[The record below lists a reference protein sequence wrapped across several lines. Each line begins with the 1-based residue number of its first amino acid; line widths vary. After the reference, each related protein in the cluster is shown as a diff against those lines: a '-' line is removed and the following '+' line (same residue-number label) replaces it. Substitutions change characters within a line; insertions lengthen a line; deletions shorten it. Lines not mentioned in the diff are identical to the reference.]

1 MTTQTHPSC
10 PSRFSAFKA
19 IIPCLL
25 AGLFSTAFAQSTY
38 LTSVEP
44 SKTAIDG
51 VEYYQISKCPELAW
65 FRDQVNA
72 GETSINAVLTK
83 NVNCYANSL
92 VDTTNASNWIPI
104 GKDSSVAYKGIFD
117 GKGFTISNIYMDKSN
132 LRYGLFAYVSG
143 TLKNLNVKNFFYD
156 IRSTDITSKRI
167 GGIVTKAF
175 DNAVLE
181 NVRNLGFANNSMFD
195 TLFQYNYGKGAQN
208 KFFYYGFVAG
218 EMEKSILDNSEIAP
232 SYVPSKLNSQYTS
245 YSWVTYPLVGYVQNN
260 SVAKNC
266 GINANH
272 SRLANRISDSQIEN
286 SFSSKTNFCYISS
299 ATKIVNSYTAVC
311 SDTSASLNNR
321 FKGCTYYR
329 NEDYI
334 SDIGFYNVSGIGFEK
349 APTPT
354 QEFADEYPYFFDLTI
369 ALNEWVDRQKQG
381 LYNRWTLG
389 ENDYPVFGPDIEKTR
404 KLWTDDEN
412 YDVSW
417 YKESSSSFNITS
429 AQALAGLAV
438 IVNGYKSGYHDNFE
452 GKTITLTS
460 NIDSVSLA
468 KFIWVPIG
476 THDTPFLGTFDG
488 RKHSISGI
496 VTDSLSQNVAL
507 FGYNQG
513 TIRNVNI
520 DKSLLSGSW
529 VAGIA
534 VHNYG
539 TIDSCSV
546 NAKIYTM
553 MGGGGIAVHNGLNAK
568 IENSEYAGSFSAK
581 RIGWGVRDSLNL
593 KWIFDSSIKG
603 FINGGIVAL
612 NEGNIQNVIS
622 GGSSLFELNC
632 TAIRSDLSDYG
643 KGMFY
648 YGGVVGNNTQSG
660 TIKGA
665 ESGIEIK
672 ILGAASCK
680 VYHVDNFAVANIVG
694 FNAGMVEKAYS
705 NADSLNV
712 STCNLGRAA
721 GVAGINASSG
731 IINKTLTQTALNVS
745 CDRHLCSTSAS
756 GIVGKNDGIV
766 KNSGSM
772 GTIYVDSYDS
782 YASNSNS
789 YSGIVAGIA
798 SDGNGKI
805 YNSFNVGNLSC
816 KDSTGNIGA
825 CLLYGLGVNNYFAN
839 TYNYGNIS
847 GASRYKY
854 LFGKGID
861 AYNSYALDG
870 SADSTGSKVTDSYTY
885 DAYAALGTGSMTY
898 YNMED
903 GDEVQGT
910 LLEAL
915 NHWVQYRA
923 ENLGE
928 TYVAWK
934 QGENYPELDIEWS
947 ALESS
952 SSTPVES
959 SSSDVE
965 SSSSQVPA
973 SSSSSDVILSSSEES
988 SSSSEI
994 ASNSS
999 SSRNDDENSSS
1010 SLGDEESSSSMIA
1023 SSSSDAE
1030 SSSSEHTTVA
1040 WNAVQPMFNLTVN
1053 GMTLTLSNTQGGVVR
1068 IFDALGHLVAA
1079 KPIASATTSITL
1091 QTPGNYIVR
1100 VNGASRSV
1108 TLK

>member
-1 MTTQTHPSC
+1 MATQIRPSR

-19 IIPCLL
+19 IILCLL

-72 GETSINAVLTK
+72 GETSINAILTK

-104 GKDSSVAYKGIFD
+104 GKDSSVAYKGTFD

-156 IRSTDITSKRI
+156 IRSTNLTSKKI
-167 GGIVTKAF
+167 GGVVTKAF
-175 DNAVLE
+175 EKAVLE
-181 NVRNLGFANNSMFD
+181 NVRNLGFANNNMFD
-195 TLFQYNYGKGAQN
+195 TLRQYNYGKNYESQ
-208 KFFYYGFVAG
+208 FLHYGLVAG
-218 EMEKSILDNSEIAP
+218 EMENSVLDNSEIQQ
-232 SYVPSKLNSQYTS
+232 SYVPSKLYS
-245 YSWVTYPLVGYVQNN
+245 YPDTKYISYPLVGFVQKN
-260 SVAKNC
+260 SVVKNC
-266 GINANH
+266 GTNANYTL
-272 SRLANRISDSQIEN
+272 LANSITNSQIEN
-286 SFSSKTNFCYISS
+286 SFLKTEKSYLKSSFSSIS
-299 ATKIVNSYTAVC
+299 TETRIVNSYTTAC
-311 SDTSASLNNR
+311 TDTSSDKNNR
-321 FKGCTYYR
+321 FKGCKFYR
-329 NEDYI
+329 NENYI
-334 SDIGFYNVSGIGFEK
+334 SDIGFYNVAGIGFEK
-349 APTPT
+349 ALTPT
-354 QEFADEYPYFFDLTI
+354 QEFTDEYPYFFDLSVT
-369 ALNEWVDRQKQG
+369 LNEWVDRQKQG
-381 LYNRWTLG
+381 LYNRWMIG
-389 ENDYPVFGPDIEKTR
+389 ENGYPIFGSDIEKTR
-404 KLWTDDEN
+404 KLWTDDGN

-417 YKESSSSFNITS
+417 YNESASNFNITS
-429 AQALAGLAV
+429 AKALAGLAV
-438 IVNGYKSGYHDNFE
+438 IVNGYKSGFHDNFK
-452 GKTITLTS
+452 GKTITLS
-460 NIDSVSLA
+460 SDIDSASLA

-488 RKHSISGI
+488 EKHSISGI
-496 VTDSLSQNVAL
+496 IMDSLSQNAAL

-513 TIRNVNI
+513 TIKNVNI

-546 NAKIYTM
+546 DATIYTM
-553 MGGGGIAVHNGLNAK
+553 MGGAGIAVHNGLNAK
-568 IENSEYAGSFSAK
+568 VANSEFVGSFSAK
-581 RIGWGVRDSLNL
+581 SLVWGKRDSLNL

-603 FINGGIVAL
+603 FINGGIVGL
-612 NEGNIQNVIS
+612 NEGRVQNVSSS
-622 GGSSLFELNC
+622 GSALFALYC
-632 TAIRSDLSDYG
+632 TTVNSDLSDYG
-643 KGMFY
+643 KGLFY
-648 YGGVVGNNTQSG
+648 YGGIVGNNTQSG
-660 TIKGA
+660 TIESA
-665 ESGIEIK
+665 ENRTEIK

-680 VYHVDNFAVANIVG
+680 AYYINNFVVANIVG
-694 FNAGMVEKAYS
+694 YNAGIVENAYS

-712 STCNLGRAA
+712 STCNIGRVA
-721 GVAGINASSG
+721 GVVGINASSG
-731 IINKTLTQTALNVS
+731 LIDKALTKTALYATYKK
-745 CDRHLCSTSAS
+745 RLCETSTS
-756 GIVGKNDGIV
+756 GIVGKNDGTV

-772 GTIYVDSYDS
+772 GNIYVVSYDS
-782 YASNSNS
+782 YEYNWH
-789 YSGIVAGIA
+789 SGIVAGIA

-805 YNSFNVGNLSC
+805 YNSFNVGNLLC
-816 KDSTGNIGA
+816 KDSTGNIGD
-825 CLLYGLGVNNYFAN
+825 CLLCGLGVNNYFAN

-847 GASRYKY
+847 GGSKFKY
-854 LFGKGID
+854 QFGRDID
-861 AYNSYALDG
+861 AYNSYAIEG
-870 SADSTGSKVTDSYTY
+870 SADSIGHKITDSYTY

-934 QGENYPELDIEWS
+934 QGEKYPELDIEWS

-959 SSSDVE
+959 SSSETE
-965 SSSSQVPA
+965 SSSSE
-973 SSSSSDVILSSSEES
+973 IES

-994 ASNSS
+994 AS
-999 SSRNDDENSSS
+999 NSSS

-1030 SSSSEHTTVA
+1030 SSSSAKSESSSSSKVNSSSSKGTDIA
-1040 WNAVQPMFNLTVN
+1040 WNTVQPMFNLAVN

-1068 IFDALGHLVAA
+1068 IFDALGHLVVA
-1079 KPIASATTSITL
+1079 KPLSATGTTAITM
-1091 QTPGNYIVR
+1091 QTPGSYIVR

-1108 TLK
+1108 ILK